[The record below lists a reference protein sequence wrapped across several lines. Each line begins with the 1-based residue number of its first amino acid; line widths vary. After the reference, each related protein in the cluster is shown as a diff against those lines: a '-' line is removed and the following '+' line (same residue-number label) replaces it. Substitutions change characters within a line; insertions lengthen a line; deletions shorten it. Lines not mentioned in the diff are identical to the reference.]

1 MTSGCS
7 SHIRTRARCQTV
19 QGQSSNAKG
28 TRCSELAG
36 PCAGLRRGQSEAGKP
51 GVCWGRERMQAQ
63 LFRNCLENNFNASSN
78 QTWQTNTYAVVVSP
92 SALTHTW
99 PRVEWWKRSSNP
111 ILERSLNMSVAPA
124 HSVHVTATLFGKL
137 TYVAKGREAPM
148 RSTNACV
155 RHWNRASTHRPK
167 HATTW

>member
-1 MTSGCS
+1 MVVPHTSGHRHAAS
-7 SHIRTRARCQTV
+7 PLKGNQAMRRARIV
-19 QGQSSNAKG
+19 RS
-28 TRCSELAG
+28 LVAG
-36 PCAGLRRGQSEAGKP
+36 PCAVVEASRK
-51 GVCWGRERMQAQ
+51 QASQ
-63 LFRNCLENNFNASSN
+63 VFVGDVKECKRNYFLENNFNASSN
-78 QTWQTNTYAVVVSP
+78 QKTWQTNTYAIVVSP

-167 HATTW
+167 HTTTW